1 MKKRKTYE
9 ISVIDKTYSKIISDE
24 TKFYTSDTALELTFE
39 LKETEYNFE
48 SAEIVLLNVDDR
60 SLATRPVSKINN
72 DFVYEIDDDITSH
85 YGDWRGQLMLVEKG
99 EVHVSS
105 PIKFRIENDLY
116 CNKPLEITEVVSWV
130 SLKRYADGLIDELK
144 QAVLSAEGLEDTFNA
159 NETTRQNTFETNES
173 ERDKTFNDNETVR
186 QTQELEREGAESK
199 RQTVFDGNEANRT
212 ETFNV
217 NEATRQENEDAR
229 IESEKQRVEG
239 YQEVRNFIDN
249 FEIGENSVGTENI
262 KNESIRI
269 EKIEGYE
276 GENFNLYRF
285 EEHAIKGLFLNS
297 SGQLIT
303 DVNNGAYAEVPV
315 NQLTKYTLWR
325 PDGKYTIGNGALVFK
340 DAQGNNISFVAMSTL
355 RNGVYNGVSY
365 ITFETPANTTN
376 ILFNLK
382 LSTFDSTKTAILVK
396 GSALNDDLLNNKQVL
411 KLFDANL
418 VDQESR
424 ERLNNF
430 ISTVK
435 GTGGNLYNKDR
446 DYKEGAY
453 SSTNG
458 TILQDSGWGLADV
471 PVNDV
476 SKVSIWKPDGN
487 FSGQIGA
494 IGFYKDDEKLGYS
507 YMPATGGSYNGVG
520 FVTLTLPEGTN
531 RLLITVKMTQP
542 AVDNSDGLIV
552 VEGETINS
560 NALEARLVSVNGYD
574 VPKIEASQSSKPYL
588 DVKWTVVGDS
598 LTELNDRSTKFYHE
612 YIADELGFNV
622 TNMGISGTGYKRRDE
637 ANNAFYQRILNV
649 PTDSEVVTI
658 FGSFNDLGAGV
669 PHGTKSDTGTDTLG
683 GAINTTIDNLY
694 SILPTTPLGI
704 ISPTP
709 WHTSKID
716 NPENSATTYAKL
728 LEDICH
734 DRGIPFLNLYHSSG
748 LRPWE
753 ESYRNLVYDKDPVGN
768 GTHPNEVGHKL
779 ISTQIREFLK
789 TLI

>member
-1 MKKRKTYE
+1 MALDNFRTIELIWDKANKSIIKTIKTASSDTTGRYL
-9 ISVIDKTYSKIISDE
+9 SVKILDGGQEVTLNNAKLQLYWEHPNFNTNGTDDFKTVDTKGKFTLTFSDEMLTNVGELTAHLVLTLPDGKITSDGFPIEVFKGADGGVVVPTNGNGLVEQIDGKIDKG
-24 TKFYTSDTALELTFE
+24 
-39 LKETEYNFE
+39 
-48 SAEIVLLNVDDR
+48 NVT
-60 SLATRPVSKINN
+60 L
-72 DFVYEIDDDITSH
+72 
-85 YGDWRGQLMLVEKG
+85 
-99 EVHVSS
+99 
-105 PIKFRIENDLY
+105 NDL
-116 CNKPLEITEVVSWV
+116 THEVKLAMTGGSV
-130 SLKRYADGLIDELK
+130 
-144 QAVLSAEGLEDTFNA
+144 AVVGKNA
-159 NETTRQNTFETNES
+159 
-173 ERDKTFNDNETVR
+173 
-186 QTQELEREGAESK
+186 
-199 RQTVFDGNEANRT
+199 
-212 ETFNV
+212 
-217 NEATRQENEDAR
+217 
-229 IESEKQRVEG
+229 
-239 YQEVRNFIDN
+239 
-249 FEIGENSVGTENI
+249 VGTENVKDKAI
-262 KNESIRI
+262 KS
-269 EKIEGYE
+269 EKVDGFEGV
-276 GENFNLYRF
+276 NFNLYNPSN
-285 EEHAIKGLFLNS
+285 HAIEGLFINS
-297 SGQLIT
+297 TGQLIA
-303 DVNNGAYAEVPV
+303 DENNGAYASVPV
-315 NQLTKYTLWR
+315 NETQKYTIWR

-340 DAQGNNISFVAMSTL
+340 DAQGNNISFVALNDL
-355 RNGVYNGVSY
+355 RNGVYNGVPY
-365 ITFETPANTTN
+365 VTFETPANTTD

-382 LSTFDSTKTAILVK
+382 LSTFDSTETTILVE

-418 VDQESR
+418 VDMEAR
-424 ERLNNF
+424 NRLNDF
-430 ISTVK
+430 VSSVK

-446 DYKEGAY
+446 DYREGVY

-458 TILQDSGWGLADV
+458 TILQASGWGLADV

-476 SKVSIWKPDGN
+476 SKVSVWKPDGN

-520 FVTLTLPEGTN
+520 FITLTLPEETN

-574 VPKIEASQSSKPYL
+574 VPKIESSQSSKPYL

-622 TNMGISGTGYKRRDE
+622 TNMGVSGTGYKRRDE

-669 PHGTKSDTGTDTLG
+669 PHGTKDDTGTDTLA

-694 SILPTTPLGI
+694 SILPTIPLGI

-709 WHTSKID
+709 WHTSKVN